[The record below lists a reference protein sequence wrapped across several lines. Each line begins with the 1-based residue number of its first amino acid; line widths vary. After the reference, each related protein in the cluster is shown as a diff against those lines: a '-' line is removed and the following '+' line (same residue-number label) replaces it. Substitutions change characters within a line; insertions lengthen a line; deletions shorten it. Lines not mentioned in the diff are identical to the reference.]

1 MPGSSAR
8 PEAMA
13 PAGLLKHFQVDRH
26 PTKVRLIAGRAM
38 YTGQGKL
45 TISLRRTLVVATVN
59 EPLQLIRDDVLDN
72 ITLYWFT
79 NKGISSG
86 RLDWENKFPFFD
98 FKNALLYLLIALR
111 FGYFRHSVRPLCLV
125 RSWRS
130 KIVSVFSYESQLNFS
145 FQPLCPTW
153 RT

>member
-1 MPGSSAR
+1 MPRSSAR
-8 PEAMA
+8 TEAMTQD
-13 PAGLLKHFQVDRH
+13 GLLKHLQVDRH

-72 ITLYWFT
+72 TTLYWLT

-86 RLDWENKFPFFD
+86 RLYWENKFPFLISRTPPFR
-98 FKNALLYLLIALR
+98 LL
-111 FGYFRHSVRPLCLV
+111 
-125 RSWRS
+125 
-130 KIVSVFSYESQLNFS
+130 
-145 FQPLCPTW
+145 
-153 RT
+153 